1 MENLDIKEVIF
12 KFRWYILSISISVV
26 LLILGVV
33 SLAKQLPFLEDN
45 KIEILSAETENKEA
59 IIEIS
64 GAVEKPGVYKLTT
77 NSRVD
82 DVLISA
88 GGLSVNADRDWIAK
102 TLNRAAKITDGQKIY
117 IPEKGSTSFTGSTS
131 TTGTIAR
138 DTLGTLDTRGTLINI
153 NSASTAEL
161 DKLPG
166 VGPVTAQ
173 KIIDNRPY
181 SAVEELITRKIL
193 KQKVYEDIKNKV
205 SIY

>member
-1 MENLDIKEVIF
+1 MRNLDIKEVIF